1 MVETIGTNVL
11 IQAQS
16 VAAAEQTTPRSV
28 QQHLNRPDAPT
39 RVAVNPSTV
48 GFRAKAPS
56 ATSTAG
62 LAETES
68 ETAPRPAMTPLISD
82 SGLTTYRDQESGRLI
97 VRVFDRESG
106 DVLLEFPPEGQRQA
120 IKVIDPPGSGTS
132 KTQHSA

>member
-1 MVETIGTNVL
+1 MVEAIGTNVV

-16 VAAAEQTTPRSV
+16 VAAAEQTAPRSV
-28 QQHLNRPDAPT
+28 QQHVNRPDAPT
-39 RVAVNPSTV
+39 RVAVSPTTV
-48 GFRAKAPS
+48 GFRAKALS
-56 ATSTAG
+56 ATSTTG

-68 ETAPRPAMTPLISD
+68 ESAPRPAVTPLISD

-120 IKVIDPPGSGTS
+120 LKVFEPPGSGAS